1 MSAIFVTATGTEIGK
16 TYVIE
21 QLVRRWL
28 QDGRNVQALKPVIS
42 GFDADNPE
50 GSDAALLLRATG
62 KSLTRAEIDAMSPW
76 QYAAPLSPDMAAA
89 LENKRVPFDDVVA
102 YCARAIAQAENQSTT
117 LVIEG
122 IGGVMVPIDEKRTV
136 LDWIDVL
143 KIPVILV
150 CGSYLGSLSHTLTAV
165 SVLRHRDISIDR
177 IIVNETPESTVPLA
191 EVSKTLARFVQNV
204 TIETLPFSP
213 PGPRIDGRN
222 IQEFTHP
229 S

>member
-21 QLVRRWL
+21 KLVSRWL
-28 QDGRNVQALKPVIS
+28 QDGRNVRALKPVIS
-42 GFDADNPE
+42 GFDADNPD
-50 GSDAALLLRATG
+50 GTDTALLLKATG
-62 KSLTRAEIDAMSPW
+62 KALSHAEIDAMSPW

-102 YCARAIAQAENQSTT
+102 YCERAIAQAQDQSTT
-117 LVIEG
+117 LLIEG
-122 IGGVMVPIDEKRTV
+122 IGGVMVPLDETRTILDLIDA
-136 LDWIDVL
+136 L

-165 SVLRHRDISIDR
+165 STLRHRDIPIDR
-177 IIVNETPESTVPLA
+177 LIVNETPESTVPLA
-191 EVSKTLARFVQNV
+191 EVSKTLERFVENI

-213 PGPRIDGRN
+213 PLSGTG
-222 IQEFTHP
+222 
-229 S
+229 

>member
-21 QLVRRWL
+21 KLVGRWL
-28 QDGRNVQALKPVIS
+28 QDGRDVRALKPVIS

-50 GSDAALLLRATG
+50 GSDTALLLRATG

-89 LENKRVPFDDVVA
+89 RENKRVPFDDVVA

-165 SVLRHRDISIDR
+165 SAVRHRGISIDR

-191 EVSKTLARFVQNV
+191 EVSKTLARFVENV

-213 PGPRIDGRN
+213 TGSRIDGQD
-222 IQEFTHP
+222 I
-229 S
+229 